1 MSLPALSPPSLVLRT
16 AILAVAAALAVS
28 CSRPSP
34 RETGSRETGSSNE
47 TAVRPGETPQ
57 SVFQAAQEAAAAYR
71 WKEFCSYLT
80 PRHRDAL
87 AASLC
92 VAGRMLQKMATMAEQ
107 AGDAKAVT
115 QLSAHTEPILK
126 VLQRHQVSFEA
137 IDRLDPR
144 LLAQREPP
152 RELIEQIVAPVED
165 RNQFIADMMETLL
178 RIPGQRPFLAFS
190 GKMIELEI
198 DGERATAVRLD
209 RRAGQER
216 REPLVFRKIDG
227 EWRIEL
233 PPQP

>member
-1 MSLPALSPPSLVLRT
+1 MSLPALSPRSFVLR
-16 AILAVAAALAVS
+16 AAMFAVAAALAVS

-34 RETGSRETGSSNE
+34 RETGSSSETK
-47 TAVRPGETPQ
+47 VRPGETPQ

-107 AGDAKAVT
+107 AGDSKAVT

-126 VLQRHQVSFEA
+126 VLQHHQVSFEA

-152 RELIEQIVAPVED
+152 RELIDQIVAPVED
-165 RNQFIADMMETLL
+165 RNQFIADMMEALL

-209 RRAGQER
+209 RKAGQER
-216 REPLVFRKIDG
+216 REPLAFRKIDG

>member
-1 MSLPALSPPSLVLRT
+1 MSLPALSSPSFVLRT
-16 AILAVAAALAVS
+16 AMFAVAAASAVS
-28 CSRPSP
+28 CSRPS
-34 RETGSRETGSSNE
+34 SRETGSSNE
-47 TAVRPGETPQ
+47 TTARAGETPQ

-107 AGDAKAVT
+107 AGDSKAVT
-115 QLSAHTEPILK
+115 QLSAHTEPILQ
-126 VLQRHQVSFEA
+126 VLRRHQVSFEA

-144 LLAQREPP
+144 LLSQREPP

-165 RNQFIADMMETLL
+165 RNQFIADMMEALL
-178 RIPGQRPFLAFS
+178 RIPGQRPFVAFS
-190 GKMIELEI
+190 GKMVELKI
-198 DGERATAVRLD
+198 DGEQATAVRVD
-209 RRAGQER
+209 RRGGQER
-216 REPLVFRKIDG
+216 REPLAFRKIDG